1 MFLIITIFHVFSMQ
15 RNITKLII
23 NLIHITKMRKF
34 TENRIKLELSLIFYT
49 LQLGSIKDFN
59 NDYKAVQSFSRYY
72 L

>member
-1 MFLIITIFHVFSMQ
+1 MFLIITIFHGFLMQ

-23 NLIHITKMRKF
+23 NLIHVAKMRKF
-34 TENRIKLELSLIFYT
+34 TKNRIKLELSLIFYT